1 MSRVEEAQ
9 DIVDSIEAYTEAVP
23 IAYID
28 DRFFD
33 RFGIVIM
40 ADIMKSLAVI
50 ADSVNK
56 EEKNGR

>member
-9 DIVDSIEAYTEAVP
+9 DIVDLIEAYSETAP
-23 IAYID
+23 AAFANDSIL
-28 DRFFD
+28 DRFD
-33 RFGIVIM
+33 IAIM

-56 EEKNGR
+56 EEKE

>member
-9 DIVDSIEAYTEAVP
+9 DIVDLIEAYAETAPAAFVNDN
-23 IAYID
+23 IL
-28 DRFFD
+28 DRFD
-33 RFGIVIM
+33 IAIM

-56 EEKNGR
+56 EE